1 MTDKSWVHDIYV
13 AIRVSKMAE
22 EVSYG
27 AAKKWGEDALLA
39 GFAIL
44 PNHLIAINQFLP
56 SEQKLS
62 PTEIVV
68 LLNVVSFWW
77 GAEKMPFPSNITLA
91 MRCGISSRQVQR
103 AIKALEARGLVR
115 RRVRFSATGT
125 RMTNELDL
133 RGLVSVIN
141 TLARQTPDAFKVRKG
156 LRRIKKPSPTSDEGA
171 SSA

>member
-1 MTDKSWVHDIYV
+1 
-13 AIRVSKMAE
+13 MAE
-22 EVSYG
+22 DTSYE
-27 AAKKWGEDALLA
+27 ATKKWGDDALQA
-39 GFAIL
+39 GFTIL

-56 SEQKLS
+56 SSQRLS
-62 PTEIVV
+62 PTEIIV

-77 GAEKMPFPSNITLA
+77 GAEKMPFPSNTTLA
-91 MRCGISSRQVQR
+91 LRCGISPRQVQR
-103 AIKALEARGLVR
+103 AIKTLEAGGLVR

-133 RGLVSVIN
+133 RGLVSAIN

-156 LRRIKKPSPTSDEGA
+156 LRRIKKPSSTSDEGP